1 MTHVGARLSGAGV
14 LESGRGPGARA
25 IDLAALEKIT
35 RLIDHERAVGDFVR
49 RVHAQSIGPR
59 RAPARR
65 TPCPPRPD
73 APWDHGT
80 VPRLHTCCFAV
91 MLKVPMHLRSLL
103 FLTCLLWG
111 TTGCG
116 LLGTAAERRA
126 SLTVANHSNFPICS
140 VQVAP
145 PAQPRGR
152 RVPDSFASLDG
163 PDWGE
168 NLLGETPILPGY
180 AHTVPV
186 PAGRWDVR
194 MDDCRGRPLY
204 ARRAVA
210 IQGAVSLDFRPIR
223 VERPARFSRRR
234 VAGAPDRARGL

>member
-1 MTHVGARLSGAGV
+1 
-14 LESGRGPGARA
+14 
-25 IDLAALEKIT
+25 
-35 RLIDHERAVGDFVR
+35 
-49 RVHAQSIGPR
+49 
-59 RAPARR
+59 
-65 TPCPPRPD
+65 
-73 APWDHGT
+73 
-80 VPRLHTCCFAV
+80 
-91 MLKVPMHLRSLL
+91 MHPRSLL
-103 FLTCLLWG
+103 FLTFLAMG

-126 SLTVANHSNFPICS
+126 SLTIANHSNWTICS

-152 RVPDSFASLDG
+152 RVPEAFASLDD

-168 NLLGETPILPGY
+168 NLLPEEGPIHPGF
-180 AHTVPV
+180 AHTVSV

-204 ARRAVA
+204 ARRGVP
-210 IQGAVSLDFRPIR
+210 IQGAASLDFRPIR

-234 VAGAPDRARGL
+234 VAERAAPRF